1 MRSTKTCAE
10 VGRYYLCRS
19 RDVCWKLLWSLPA
32 TSSDEHVVRVLCSLL
47 KRKMSLSEE
56 WGSTRTCLISPFYPR
71 EHTRGLRKINL
82 LILFF
87 YYLELDFR
95 LTIVLQLPRR
105 FNRCSLTHL
114 LRSPNTCTY
123 VRDLPHCSIAP
134 VVILQRNCYQLNTKL
149 QMNCSMP

>member
-1 MRSTKTCAE
+1 MTHPTPHPPRMVTYGGRQCWNYCGACRLPHPMST
-10 VGRYYLCRS
+10 L
-19 RDVCWKLLWSLPA
+19 
-32 TSSDEHVVRVLCSLL
+32 
-47 KRKMSLSEE
+47 
-56 WGSTRTCLISPFYPR
+56 WGSYVVYWRVSVAYWGVGTPTDGPYNLKISHVSPR
-71 EHTRGLRKINL
+71 VLRKINL
-82 LILFF
+82 IILFF

-95 LTIVLQLPRR
+95 LTIVLQLSRR